1 MLCQE
6 PKLQL
11 KYADKMKKNSL
22 ECRVQKRSESKGSR
36 FFLDYCKAVC
46 SVLMFFSIKLK

>member
-22 ECRVQKRSESKGSR
+22 EYRGTKKKRIQREPLLSRLLQGSLQCLDV
-36 FFLDYCKAVC
+36 FFH
-46 SVLMFFSIKLK
+46 

>member
-11 KYADKMKKNSL
+11 KQADKMKKNSL
-22 ECRVQKRSESKGSR
+22 EYRGTKKEANPKGAASFSSIAR
-36 FFLDYCKAVC
+36 QFAV
-46 SVLMFFSIKLK
+46 S